1 LTLVDECHHSA
12 MAYDEQLASRIRDV
26 IQARPGVVE
35 RKMFGGLGWMLQG
48 NMAVGVM
55 STGGLLVRL
64 PPEEVDAAVADE
76 HVSTFGRP
84 GSKPM
89 KGFVIVDQDVLD
101 DATLAEWI
109 DRGAERALELPP
121 K

>member
-1 LTLVDECHHSA
+1 
-12 MAYDEQLASRIRDV
+12 MAYDERLADRVREL
-26 IQARPGVVE
+26 IQARPDVVE
-35 RKMFGGLGWMLQG
+35 KKMFGGVGWMLAG

-64 PPEEVDAAVADE
+64 PPEEVEEALADS
-76 HVSTFGRP
+76 HVDVFGRP

-89 KGFVIVDQDVLD
+89 KGFVIVDQEVLD
-101 DATLAEWI
+101 DATLGEWV

>member
-1 LTLVDECHHSA
+1 
-12 MAYDEQLASRIRDV
+12 MAYDEHLAARIRDL
-26 IQARPGVVE
+26 IQARAGVVE
-35 RKMFGGLGWMLQG
+35 KKMFGGVGWMLNG

-55 STGGLLVRL
+55 SDARLMVRL
-64 PPEEVDAAVADE
+64 PPEEVDEAIAHP
-76 HVSTFGRP
+76 HVHEFGRP

-89 KGFVIVDQDVLD
+89 KGFVVVDQEILD
-101 DATLAEWI
+101 DATLGEWV

>member
-1 LTLVDECHHSA
+1 MDEH
-12 MAYDEQLASRIRDV
+12 LAARIREL
-26 IQARPGVVE
+26 IQARPDVVE
-35 RKMFGGLGWMLQG
+35 RKMFGGVGWMLRG

-55 STGGLLVRL
+55 STGGLLVRV
-64 PPEEVDAAVADE
+64 PPEEVGEAIAE
-76 HVSTFGRP
+76 PHVHEFGRP

-89 KGFVIVDQDVLD
+89 KGFVVVDQEVLD
-101 DATLAEWI
+101 DATLGAWV

>member
-1 LTLVDECHHSA
+1 MAFDER
-12 MAYDEQLASRIRDV
+12 LADRIRDV
-26 IQARPGVVE
+26 IQARPDVVE
-35 RKMFGGLGWMLQG
+35 KKMFGGVGWMLQG

-55 STGGLLVRL
+55 STGGLLVRV
-64 PPEEVDAAVADE
+64 PPEEVDEAITDP
-76 HVSTFGRP
+76 HVHVFGRP

-89 KGFVIVDQDVLD
+89 KGFVIVDPEVLD
-101 DATLAEWI
+101 DATIGEWV

>member
-1 LTLVDECHHSA
+1 
-12 MAYDEQLASRIRDV
+12 MAIDEQLAERIRDL
-26 IQARPGVVE
+26 INARPGVVE
-35 RKMFGGLGWMLQG
+35 RKMFGGAGWMLQG

-64 PPEEVDAAVADE
+64 PPEEVEEAIADE
-76 HVSTFGRP
+76 HVNTFGRP

-89 KGFVIVDQDVLD
+89 TGFVVVDADVLD
-101 DATLAEWI
+101 DATLAAWI
-109 DRGAERALELPP
+109 DRGAARALELPP

>member
-1 LTLVDECHHSA
+1 MDDH
-12 MAYDEQLASRIRDV
+12 LADRIRDV
-26 IQARPGVVE
+26 IGPRAGVVE
-35 RKMFGGLGWMLQG
+35 KKLFGGVGWMLGG

-64 PPEEVDAAVADE
+64 PPEEVPEAIADE
-76 HVSTFGRP
+76 HVHEFGRP

-89 KGFVIVDQDVLD
+89 KGFVIVDPEVLD
-101 DATLAEWI
+101 DATLGAWI
-109 DRGAERALELPP
+109 DRGAERALELPA